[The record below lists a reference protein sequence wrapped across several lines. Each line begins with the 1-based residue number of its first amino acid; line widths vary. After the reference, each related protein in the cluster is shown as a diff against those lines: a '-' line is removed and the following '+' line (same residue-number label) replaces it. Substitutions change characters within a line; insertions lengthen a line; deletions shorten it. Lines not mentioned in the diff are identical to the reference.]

1 MLGFATDPPA
11 GLLASIEAA
20 ATFHD
25 LGKVD
30 PENQAALRRGRE
42 GRLKWDHIDAGV
54 AHLSAKGVQDWMAAW
69 LVRAHHAPGLP
80 ERAEHFDPDHLGRR
94 LRGRRRDDDDP
105 GRHAEQTTRTDDL
118 LSQYLTDHEGVI
130 GFHIVTRH
138 RPSHGLTMRLA
149 LSCLV
154 DADHADTAFFDT
166 GRRPP
171 EAPEPRWRERLES
184 LCRYVRGLPAGETH
198 EERARNRL
206 RADFFEACLARRESA
221 PMVACEGPVGLGK
234 TAAVTAYLLR
244 RAMDESPSL
253 RRLII
258 VAPYT
263 NILAQTADRLRKA
276 LVLPGE
282 RADQV
287 VVEHHHRA
295 DFEEPSNR
303 ELAVLWRAP
312 IVLTTAVS
320 FFEALAG
327 CDPATVRKL
336 HSLPGSAVFLDE
348 AHAALPTKLWPQNW
362 LWLKE
367 LAERWG
373 CRFVFASGSLA
384 RFWEDADIVRD
395 PVKLPEL
402 LPPRQAAAVMDAE
415 RHRVSYQSLDD
426 GRCVIVARLIEVV
439 RAARGPRLVVLNTVQ
454 NAAVVARAMRRSR
467 MKVLHL
473 STALCPGDRAN
484 ILRRVIRRLEAGWR
498 DWTLVATS
506 CVESGVDL
514 SFRSAFRERFAVAST
529 LQIGGRVNRHGEY
542 DAYGGGVVYDFA
554 LDDQQITIHPAA
566 EVSADVLREM
576 LAAGE
581 FNNPNPAEVV
591 TRAMRE
597 ELRRLGDRSGER
609 LRIAETRRDY
619 PEVAR
624 LGRVIA
630 DDKRLVAVDPRLKRR
645 LRTGRPVSFRSLL
658 EGSVQ
663 LWSNKIDKLGCERV
677 QGRGVELFLWNLRY
691 DPDFL
696 GIMAGVLR
704 IEEFLSEGGY
714 VV

>member
-1 MLGFATDPPA
+1 
-11 GLLASIEAA
+11 
-20 ATFHD
+20 
-25 LGKVD
+25 
-30 PENQAALRRGRE
+30 
-42 GRLKWDHIDAGV
+42 
-54 AHLSAKGVQDWMAAW
+54 
-69 LVRAHHAPGLP
+69 
-80 ERAEHFDPDHLGRR
+80 
-94 LRGRRRDDDDP
+94 
-105 GRHAEQTTRTDDL
+105 
-118 LSQYLTDHEGVI
+118 
-130 GFHIVTRH
+130 
-138 RPSHGLTMRLA
+138 MRLA

-184 LCRYVRGLPAGETH
+184 LCRYVRGLPAGETR

-206 RADFFEACLARRESA
+206 RANFFEACLARRESA

-234 TAAVTAYLLR
+234 TTAVTAYLLR
-244 RAMDESPSL
+244 RAMDESPNL

-295 DFEEPSNR
+295 DFEEPANR

-362 LWLKE
+362 LWLKQ

-384 RFWEDADIVRD
+384 RFWEDGDIVRE

-402 LPPRQAAAVMDAE
+402 LPPRQATAVLDAE
-415 RHRVSYQSLDD
+415 KQRVRYRSLDD
-426 GRCVIVARLIEVV
+426 GRCVNRETIERGCPHSQ
-439 RAARGPRLVVLNTVQ
+439 RAATRRAEHGPECRGRRAGDAAIANECPAPLDGPLSGRPREYLATRGP
-454 NAAVVARAMRRSR
+454 
-467 MKVLHL
+467 
-473 STALCPGDRAN
+473 
-484 ILRRVIRRLEAGWR
+484 RLEAGWK

-506 CVESGVDL
+506 CVEAGVDY

-542 DAYGGGVVYDFA
+542 DANGGGLVFDFA
-554 LDDQQITIHPAA
+554 LDDKQITVHPAA
-566 EVSADVLREM
+566 EVSADDTCAEM

-581 FNNPNPAEVV
+581 FNNTNPADIV

-597 ELRRLGDRSGER
+597 ELRRLGDRSGEG
-609 LRIAETRRDY
+609 LRNAESRRDY

-630 DDKRLVAVDPRLKRR
+630 DDTRLVVVDPRLKKR
-645 LRTGRPVSFRSLL
+645 LRAGRPVSFHSLL
-658 EGSVQ
+658 DGSVQ
-663 LWSNKIDKLGCERV
+663 LWSNKIDKLGCERID
-677 QGRGVELFLWNLRY
+677 GRGHELFLWNLRY

-696 GIMAGVLR
+696 GIMAGALR
-704 IEEFLSEGGY
+704 VEDFLVEGGY
-714 VV
+714 IV